1 MNLNEIKRIR
11 HFAGEYIL
19 KSKLKKMK
27 INIQL
32 INEESLLEL
41 KTELKKL
48 DVEWT

>member
-19 KSKLKKMK
+19 KSELKKMK
-27 INIQL
+27 INIDF
-32 INEESLLEL
+32 IESESLSKL

>member
-19 KSKLKKMK
+19 KSELKKMK

-48 DVEWT
+48 DVEWS